1 MCGFGVASVF
11 KDDVHIAVLFVICED
26 LCLLCVDKQRYGNGL
41 AVILNLSLIH
51 TVRIRGRDNLHVSQL
66 GRRKHFILFLVVN
79 QNTDDIARFN
89 FSGEAERI
97 GADGD
102 TDRLVL
108 RIKGSEDTVGSFYVI
123 ADLGRQNIVACGQI
137 CESKFAD
144 DLCFIGNNARG
155 EIITAD
161 LNDLNIGFGDDCA
174 CSHIL
179 GETDDLCFSVR
190 KFIDK
195 RCDTKA
201 NGKSDRNANDSDDCA
216 VAHGMGSALFF
227 LFHV

>member
-1 MCGFGVASVF
+1 M
-11 KDDVHIAVLFVICED
+11 HIAVLFVICED
-26 LCLLCVDKQRYGNGL
+26 LCLLCIDKQRYGNGL

-51 TVRIRGRDNLHVSQL
+51 AVCVRSRNDLNVSQL
-66 GRRKHFILFLVVN
+66 GRREHFILFLVVN
-79 QNTDDIARFN
+79 QNADDIARFN

-108 RIKGSEDTVGSFYVI
+108 RIKGSENACGGFYVI

-144 DLCFIGNNARG
+144 NLRFIGNNACG

-161 LNDLNIGFGDDCA
+161 LNDLDIGFGNDRA
-174 CSHIL
+174 CSHVL
-179 GETDDLCFSVR
+179 GETDYLCFPVGKSV
-190 KFIDK
+190 DK

-201 NGKSDRNANDSDDCA
+201 DGKSDRNANDSDDCA
-216 VAHGMGSALFF
+216 VAHRMGAALFF
-227 LFHV
+227 LFHVLVPFCV